1 MKKNVDNTDG
11 EAVFKKFL
19 KETGVL
25 SKATDL
31 MSAWVKEN
39 VPESE
44 RGVICTNNHC
54 EEDLEYE
61 ILEGADEKPFV
72 LVNKFNII

>member
-19 KETGVL
+19 KETGDL
-25 SKATDL
+25 SKAMDL

-44 RGVICTNNHC
+44 RS
-54 EEDLEYE
+54 
-61 ILEGADEKPFV
+61 
-72 LVNKFNII
+72 